1 MTSYMLAA
9 CVVFGLV
16 AIGEVISYLTKA
28 VVPSMAGALILY
40 LILIWEIW
48 LCICFVLELEQA
60 LHQQSM

>member
-40 LILIWEIW
+40 LMLIW
-48 LCICFVLELEQA
+48 CRMPQT
-60 LHQQSM
+60 